1 MRNVFA
7 AVCLMAFAVLGLSSC
22 DKDGKGDEP
31 KLSNIELAKAH
42 LNGEVVLSTTAL
54 MNGFN
59 LTRLPEGCPVKY
71 KLAWDK
77 DELIVK
83 IVDFRFGSMP
93 IPVNFGCRTKL
104 VDVTADDKDAPK
116 GDGWMKISGTDGCFA
131 MPGTEIGDYRKNSG
145 ATVKGYYN
153 AKSREIELNIDFGL
167 GKDFPIIAKCDRQ
180 VVDKNRLKNYD
191 AEMKEF
197 EKKIQ
202 RGQGEGKTTRWEIIN
217 PRVEMGVGGRCV
229 Y

>member
-71 KLAWDK
+71 KLTWDK
-77 DELIVK
+77 DVLVI
-83 IVDFRFGSMP
+83 ILDNFRFGSMP
-93 IPVNFGCRTKL
+93 FPINFGCRTKL
-104 VDVTADDKDAPK
+104 EDVTADDKDAPK

-131 MPGTEIGDYRKNSG
+131 MPGTEIGDYRKGSG

-153 AKSREIELNIDFGL
+153 AKSRKIEFTIDFNL
-167 GKDFPIIAKCDRQ
+167 GPNFPIIAKCDRQ

-197 EKKIQ
+197 EKKFNEAKEKEKQ
-202 RGQGEGKTTRWEIIN
+202 HGGK
-217 PRVEMGVGGRCV
+217 
-229 Y
+229 

>member
-42 LNGEVVLSTTAL
+42 LNGEVVLSTTAS

-83 IVDFRFGSMP
+83 IVNFRFGSMP

-131 MPGTEIGDYRKNSG
+131 MPGTELGDYRKNSG

-180 VVDKNRLKNYD
+180 LVDKNRLKNYD

-197 EKKIQ
+197 EKKFKEAKEKEKQ
-202 RGQGEGKTTRWEIIN
+202 HGGK
-217 PRVEMGVGGRCV
+217 
-229 Y
+229 

>member
-54 MNGFN
+54 MNDFN

-77 DELIVK
+77 EVLIVK
-83 IVDFRFGSMP
+83 IVNFRFGSMP
-93 IPVNFGCRTKL
+93 FPINFGCRTKL
-104 VDVTADDKDAPK
+104 EDVTADDKDAPK

-131 MPGTEIGDYRKNSG
+131 MPGTEIGDYRKDSG

-153 AKSREIELNIDFGL
+153 AKSREIEFTIDFNL
-167 GKDFPIIAKCDRQ
+167 GPTMPIIAKCDRQ

-191 AEMKEF
+191 AELKEF
-197 EKKIQ
+197 EKKFNEAKEKEKQ
-202 RGQGEGKTTRWEIIN
+202 H
-217 PRVEMGVGGRCV
+217 GRK
-229 Y
+229 

>member
-7 AVCLMAFAVLGLSSC
+7 AVCLMAFAALGLSSC
-22 DKDGKGDEP
+22 DKEEEEAKV
-31 KLSNIELAKAH
+31 SNIELAKAH
-42 LNGEVVLSTTAL
+42 LNGEAVLSTTAF
-54 MNGFN
+54 MNDFN

-77 DELIVK
+77 EVLIVK
-83 IVDFRFGSMP
+83 IVNFRFGSMP
-93 IPVNFGCRTKL
+93 FPINFGCRTKL
-104 VDVTADDKDAPK
+104 EDVTADDKDAPK

-131 MPGTEIGDYRKNSG
+131 MPGTEIGDYRKDSG

-153 AKSREIELNIDFGL
+153 AKSREIEFTIDFNL
-167 GKDFPIIAKCDRQ
+167 GPTMPIIAKCDRQ

-197 EKKIQ
+197 EKKFNEAKEKEKQ
-202 RGQGEGKTTRWEIIN
+202 HGGK
-217 PRVEMGVGGRCV
+217 
-229 Y
+229 

>member
-22 DKDGKGDEP
+22 DKEEEEAKV
-31 KLSNIELAKAH
+31 SNIELAKAH
-42 LNGEVVLSTTAL
+42 LYGEAVLSTTAF
-54 MNGFN
+54 MNDFN

-77 DELIVK
+77 EVLIVK
-83 IVDFRFGSMP
+83 IVNFRFGSMP
-93 IPVNFGCRTKL
+93 FPINFGCRTKL
-104 VDVTADDKDAPK
+104 EDVTADDKDAPK

-131 MPGTEIGDYRKNSG
+131 MPGTEIGDYRKDSG

-153 AKSREIELNIDFGL
+153 AKSREIEFTIDFNL
-167 GKDFPIIAKCDRQ
+167 GPTMPIIAKCDRQ

-197 EKKIQ
+197 EKKFNEAKEKEKQ
-202 RGQGEGKTTRWEIIN
+202 HGGK
-217 PRVEMGVGGRCV
+217 
-229 Y
+229 

>member
-22 DKDGKGDEP
+22 DKEEEEAKV
-31 KLSNIELAKAH
+31 SNIELAKAH
-42 LNGEVVLSTTAL
+42 LNGEAVLSTTAF
-54 MNGFN
+54 MNDFN
-59 LTRLPEGCPVKY
+59 LTRLSEGCPVKY

-77 DELIVK
+77 EVLIVK
-83 IVDFRFGSMP
+83 IVNFRFGSMP
-93 IPVNFGCRTKL
+93 FPINFGCRTKL
-104 VDVTADDKDAPK
+104 EDVTADDKDAPK

-131 MPGTEIGDYRKNSG
+131 MPGTEIGDYRKDSG

-153 AKSREIELNIDFGL
+153 AKSREIEFTIDFNL
-167 GKDFPIIAKCDRQ
+167 GPTMPIIAKCDRQ

-197 EKKIQ
+197 EKKFNEAKEKEKQ
-202 RGQGEGKTTRWEIIN
+202 HGGK
-217 PRVEMGVGGRCV
+217 
-229 Y
+229 